1 MSPSMNPYYEVIVS
15 TKLVVY

>member
-15 TKLVVY
+15 TKLVVN